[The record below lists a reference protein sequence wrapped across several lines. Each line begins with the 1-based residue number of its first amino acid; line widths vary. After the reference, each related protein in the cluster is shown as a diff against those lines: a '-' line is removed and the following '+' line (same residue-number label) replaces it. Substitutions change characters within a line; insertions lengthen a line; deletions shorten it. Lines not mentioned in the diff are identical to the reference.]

1 MDRMVLGWLSFRL
14 LRWLSWVAFFL
25 YGANF
30 VSDRPSHLNSF
41 GQLLHTT
48 EAFMFGSALIA
59 VFAGFLELMM
69 REKAGLQRPKF
80 GHLIPP
86 KA

>member
-1 MDRMVLGWLSFRL
+1 MDRAVLGWLSFRL
-14 LRWLSWVAFFL
+14 LRWLSWITFFL
-25 YGANF
+25 YGVYF
-30 VSDRPSHLNSF
+30 VSDRSAHLNSF

-48 EAFMFGSALIA
+48 EVFMYGSALIA
-59 VFAGFLELMM
+59 VFAGFFELMM
-69 REKAGLQRPKF
+69 REKAGLRRPKF